1 MDEKILIE
9 AKFKKNYVSLILLG
23 LAIFFILLAL
33 IVASSVYSNGEGH
46 VYGYGGIWPYKMI
59 YDSFGA
65 FFAGEFFEQAFG
77 YLMIAVAPAFVLA
90 ALFLFLLFRCELVV
104 TDKRVYGKAAF
115 GIRIDLPINK
125 ISSIGLGMKLF
136 SSVAVATSSG
146 KIKFYLLEN
155 REDVYQTI
163 SNAIAN
169 IETPIAPI
177 AEINNKQNSSF
188 AGSAADELKKYKEL
202 LDSGIITQEEFD
214 AKKKQLLGF

>member
-9 AKFKKNYVSLILLG
+9 AKFKKNYASLIFLG
-23 LAIFFILLAL
+23 LAIFFVLLAL
-33 IVASSVYSNGEGH
+33 IVASSVYSNGEGYWH
-46 VYGYGGIWPYKMI
+46 GRTFPYDIIYG
-59 YDSFGA
+59 SFEE
-65 FFAGEFFEQAFG
+65 FFDEEFFEQVFG
-77 YLMIAVAPAFVLA
+77 YFMIAVAPAFALV

-115 GIRIDLPINK
+115 GTRIDLPINK
-125 ISSIGLGMKLF
+125 VSSIGLGVKLF

-146 KIKFYLLEN
+146 KIKFYLLKN

-169 IETPIAPI
+169 IEAPI
-177 AEINNKQNSSF
+177 TETKNKQDSSF
-188 AGSAADELKKYKEL
+188 VGSVADELKKYKEL

-214 AKKKQLLGF
+214 AKKKQLLGL

>member
-33 IVASSVYSNGEGH
+33 IVASSVYSNGEG
-46 VYGYGGIWPYKMI
+46 YEYFGFGYGGVYPYDII
-59 YDSFGA
+59 YDSFGE
-65 FFAGEFFEQAFG
+65 FFAEEFFEQAFG
-77 YLMIAVAPAFVLA
+77 YFMIAVAPAFALA

-115 GIRIDLPINK
+115 GTRIDLPINK
-125 ISSIGLGMKLF
+125 ISSIGLGVKLF

-146 KIKFYLLEN
+146 KIKFYLLKN
-155 REDVYQTI
+155 REEVYQTI

-169 IETPIAPI
+169 IETPIT
-177 AEINNKQNSSF
+177 EIDNKQNSSF

>member
-23 LAIFFILLAL
+23 LAIFFVFLAL
-33 IVASSVYSNGEGH
+33 IVASSVYSNEEGY
-46 VYGYGGIWPYKMI
+46 VYFGYGYGGVYPYDI
-59 YDSFGA
+59 VYDSFGE
-65 FFAGEFFEQAFG
+65 FFAEEFFEQAFG
-77 YLMIAVAPAFVLA
+77 YFMIAVAPTFALV

-115 GIRIDLPINK
+115 GTRIDLPINK
-125 ISSIGLGMKLF
+125 ISSIGLGVKLF

-146 KIKFYLLEN
+146 KIKFYLLQN
-155 REDVYQTI
+155 REEVYQTI

-169 IETPIAPI
+169 AETHTID
-177 AEINNKQNSSF
+177 NDSKQNTSF
-188 AGSAADELKKYKEL
+188 AGSAADELKKYKDL

-214 AKKKQLLGF
+214 TKKKQLLGL

>member
-9 AKFKKNYVSLILLG
+9 AKFKKNYVSLLLLG

-33 IVASSVYSNGEGH
+33 IVASSVYSNGGVRSE
-46 VYGYGGIWPYKMI
+46 YGRIFPYKRI
-59 YDSFGA
+59 YASFGA
-65 FFAGEFFEQAFG
+65 FFAGEFFKQAFG

-125 ISSIGLGMKLF
+125 ISSIGLGMNLF

-169 IETPIAPI
+169 IETPI

>member
-33 IVASSVYSNGEGH
+33 FVASIVYSSGK
-46 VYGYGGIWPYKMI
+46 GYKSFGFGYVGLYPYNII
-59 YDSFGA
+59 YDSFGD
-65 FFAGEFFEQAFG
+65 FFAKEFFEQAFG
-77 YLMIAVAPAFVLA
+77 YFMIAVAPAFVLA

-146 KIKFYLLEN
+146 KIKFYLLKN

-169 IETPIAPI
+169 IETPI

>member
-33 IVASSVYSNGEGH
+33 IVASSVYSNGEEYKSYR
-46 VYGYGGIWPYKMI
+46 YGYSGILPYKRI
-59 YDSFGA
+59 YASFGA

-169 IETPIAPI
+169 IETPIA
-177 AEINNKQNSSF
+177 EINNKQNSSF

>member
-1 MDEKILIE
+1 M
-9 AKFKKNYVSLILLG
+9 
-23 LAIFFILLAL
+23 
-33 IVASSVYSNGEGH
+33 
-46 VYGYGGIWPYKMI
+46 
-59 YDSFGA
+59 
-65 FFAGEFFEQAFG
+65 
-77 YLMIAVAPAFVLA
+77 MIAVAPAFVLA

-169 IETPIAPI
+169 IETPIA
-177 AEINNKQNSSF
+177 EINNKQNSSF

-202 LDSGIITQEEFD
+202 LE
-214 AKKKQLLGF
+214 